1 MKDNIIKIFIFAA
14 GAVVGST
21 VTWKLVKTKYE
32 QISNE
37 EIESVKEHF
46 KKMYEENEP
55 VPDENVQ
62 IEEVEP
68 INVNTEKH
76 ADDGKANMNVIEYA
90 KIISKEKYSEKE
102 TNELVDEVGKGDD
115 VMEEYG
121 GPRVISPEEFGENT
135 NYEVLSFTYY
145 ADGILTDEDD
155 HVISNPE
162 DYIGD
167 EALNSFGEYEDDS
180 VFVVDDDIETYYEIL
195 LDESN
200 YSDKY

>member
-1 MKDNIIKIFIFAA
+1 MKDNIIKVFIFAA
-14 GAVVGST
+14 GAVAGSAI
-21 VTWKLVKTKYE
+21 TWKLVKTKYE

-55 VPDENVQ
+55 IPDEDTQ
-62 IEEVEP
+62 IEEAEP
-68 INVNTEKH
+68 INVNIEKH
-76 ADDGKANMNVIEYA
+76 ADDGKADMNVIEYA
-90 KIISKEKYSEKE
+90 KIISKEKYSDKE
-102 TNELVDEVGKGDD
+102 VTELVDETGKGDD

>member
-1 MKDNIIKIFIFAA
+1 MKDNIIKVFIFAA
-14 GAVVGST
+14 GAVAGSAI
-21 VTWKLVKTKYE
+21 TWKLVKTKYE

-55 VPDENVQ
+55 IPDGNTH

-76 ADDGKANMNVIEYA
+76 ADDGKADMNVIEYA
-90 KIISKEKYSEKE
+90 KIISKEKYSNKE
-102 TNELVDEVGKGDD
+102 VTELVDETEEGDD

-121 GPRVISPEEFGENT
+121 GPRVISPEEFGENV

>member
-1 MKDNIIKIFIFAA
+1 MKDNIIKVFIFAA
-14 GAVVGST
+14 GAIAGSA

-46 KKMYEENEP
+46 KKMYEEDEP
-55 VPDENVQ
+55 VPDENDQ
-62 IEEVEP
+62 IEEDAP

-76 ADDGKANMNVIEYA
+76 ADDGKADMNVIEYA

-102 TNELVDEVGKGDD
+102 ANELIDEVEKGDD

>member
-1 MKDNIIKIFIFAA
+1 MKDNIIKVFIFAA
-14 GAVVGST
+14 GAIAGSA

-46 KKMYEENEP
+46 KKMYEETEP
-55 VPDENVQ
+55 IPDENVQ
-62 IEEVEP
+62 IEEAEP

-102 TNELVDEVGKGDD
+102 VTELVDETGKGDD

-121 GPRVISPEEFGENT
+121 GPRVISPEEFGENV

>member
-1 MKDNIIKIFIFAA
+1 MKDNVIKVFIFAA
-14 GAVVGST
+14 GAAVGSA

-37 EIESVKEHF
+37 EIKSVKEHF
-46 KKMYEENEP
+46 KKMYEETEP
-55 VPDENVQ
+55 DPDEDIQ
-62 IEEVEP
+62 IEEAEP

-76 ADDGKANMNVIEYA
+76 ADDGKADMNVIEYA
-90 KIISKEKYSEKE
+90 KIISKEKYSGKE
-102 TNELVDEVGKGDD
+102 VTEIVDETGKGDD

>member
-1 MKDNIIKIFIFAA
+1 MKDNVIKVFIFAA
-14 GAVVGST
+14 GAALGSA

-46 KKMYEENEP
+46 KKMYEEADSK
-55 VPDENVQ
+55 PDEVES
-62 IEEVEP
+62 IEEAEP
-68 INVNTEKH
+68 ISVNTEKH
-76 ADDGKANMNVIEYA
+76 ADDGKADMNVIEYA
-90 KIISKEKYSEKE
+90 KIISKEKYA
-102 TNELVDEVGKGDD
+102 VDENETKEGDD